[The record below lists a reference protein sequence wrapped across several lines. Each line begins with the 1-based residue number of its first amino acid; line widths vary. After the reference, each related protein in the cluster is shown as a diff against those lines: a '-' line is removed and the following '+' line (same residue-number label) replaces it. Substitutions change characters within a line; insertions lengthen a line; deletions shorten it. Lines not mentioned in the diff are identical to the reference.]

1 LEPNF
6 FDKYEDNFEK
16 LSTLKTYFQKQPK
29 AWAVVFWFKVIVIFW
44 PNLVDTF
51 GFFID
56 ELQLLFFV

>member
-1 LEPNF
+1 
-6 FDKYEDNFEK
+6 
-16 LSTLKTYFQKQPK
+16 
-29 AWAVVFWFKVIVIFW
+29 VIVIFW